1 MKPASRIN
9 WKLINLSAWLV
20 VILSYV
26 LPFEQ
31 DGHIGIHVGFPLSF
45 MTIYEIDGQRNL
57 LSAYRMDLLVFLLDA
72 ALLYGV
78 SLVCL
83 RLYKH
88 FRK

>member
-1 MKPASRIN
+1 MKPTIGIN

-26 LPFEQ
+26 LPFEPG
-31 DGHIGIHVGFPLSF
+31 DNIGIQIGFPLSF
-45 MTIYEIDGQRNL
+45 MTIYEIEGQRNL
-57 LSAYRMDLLVFLLDA
+57 LSAYRMDLLAFLLDA

-88 FRK
+88 FRR